1 MEPLS
6 AQQLKGVAIKPD
18 NLAIIT
24 MVKRTDSLP
33 IVCPLTATH
42 SHGTPEHLHTP
53 PHTHTLQIT
62 KAKGHFSQ
70 ILQCPKKLLSQEE
83 TERMRLVTRSC
94 NSPVPHMA
102 TGWQQETPDWLPEAS
117 SALPV
122 LPVVTNIAGHPTT

>member
-18 NLAIIT
+18 NLAVIT

-33 IVCPLTATH
+33 IVCTLTATH
-42 SHGTPEHLHTP
+42 SHGTLEHLHT
-53 PHTHTLQIT
+53 HTHFKLQKL
-62 KAKGHFSQ
+62 KATFPRSFSA
-70 ILQCPKKLLSQEE
+70 PRSSSVKKKQ
-83 TERMRLVTRSC
+83 RMRLVTRAC

-102 TGWQQETPDWLPEAS
+102 TGWQQETPDWLPKAS